1 MESPAVISGD
11 RANSREEQANYFY
24 VVWPEET
31 VTTLSAAAGAGRFD
45 PTLCSSAVHKSA
57 AGLHRHSHTLQNH
70 KHREHQLLRHG
81 PGMEHPSVAPL
92 SPPGKHLPEIEV
104 GTFASPLTSPILS
117 IADAS
122 PLVTQSS
129 ANSVHSQREYSEK
142 TSGPGNGE
150 ASQQYC
156 IARYCAKWR

>member
-1 MESPAVISGD
+1 MESSAVISGE

-45 PTLCSSAVHKSA
+45 PTLCSSPVHKSA
-57 AGLHRHSHTLQNH
+57 AGLHRHSHPLQNH

-81 PGMEHPSVAPL
+81 PRMEHSSVASPL

-104 GTFASPLTSPILS
+104 GTFATSPILS

-129 ANSVHSQREYSEK
+129 ASSVHSPPREYSEK
-142 TSGPGNGE
+142 TSDPGNGE

-156 IARYCAKWR
+156 IAGYCA